1 MKKADLKR
9 ARALF
14 ALIVLTASLASSG
27 SLSAQDLEPLK
38 LKLPEPAF
46 IGTPKDAPEDTTV
59 EPPSDKPK
67 PPLMVP
73 KGLSNVA
80 AGKQPTSSVT
90 NAPPEMLAKIT
101 DGDKEATDRGVVFLR
116 KGPQYVQIDLGKPHE
131 IFAIA
136 IWHDHSSPKVYRDV
150 IVQVA
155 DNAEFTENVRTL
167 FNNDQDNSSKVEI
180 GKDREYFETNEG
192 KVVDGK
198 GQKARYVRTWS
209 KGSTESGANE
219 YIEIEVYGRP
229 AS

>member
-1 MKKADLKR
+1 MKKTDLNR
-9 ARALF
+9 ARTFLT
-14 ALIVLTASLASSG
+14 LIVLTLTVATGASV
-27 SLSAQDLEPLK
+27 SAQDLEPLK

-90 NAPPEMLAKIT
+90 NAPAEMLAKIT

-167 FNNDQDNSSKVEI
+167 FNNDQDNSSKIEI

-192 KVVDGK
+192 KAVDAK
-198 GQKARYVRTWS
+198 GAKARYVRTWS

-219 YIEIEVYGRP
+219 YIEIEVFGRP